1 MTIIFTERSEIER
14 GFAEIF
20 RDRIAPHLEGLA
32 AERAYQK
39 AESKRR
45 WKNRAIAAVAIVALA
60 TIFLGVV
67 GAFLSVF
74 TIAMTTGV
82 YVAFF
87 MDHKEEHTVALTEL
101 VMTEIC
107 GFLGLRYDQEV
118 VDKSYPDPFE
128 RLRLV
133 TRGRRRSLASH
144 IAGSHRGIRYDAISA
159 RLYDPKTDDER
170 AFTHFSGV
178 LARIEVPVNAP
189 VPIAILRDYGD
200 FANSLL
206 ETVSWG
212 KGPRNSANRIVMDDA
227 EFEKRFAVYCEDP
240 ELARRF
246 LTPGFMRALVRINE
260 TLGEGEAERIF
271 GVSGAF
277 EGDTFYLAMS
287 RRRGFL
293 SVNFVPDET
302 LEETIHVLFEDLT
315 LLREVID
322 VLHEN

>member
-1 MTIIFTERSEIER
+1 MTVTFTERSEIER
-14 GFAEIF
+14 GFAQIF

-32 AERAYQK
+32 VERAHRK
-39 AESKRR
+39 AESRRR
-45 WKNRAIAAVAIVALA
+45 WKNRGIAAAAIIALSTVLFGA
-60 TIFLGVV
+60 V

-87 MDHKEEHTVALTEL
+87 LDHVAKDTMALTEL

-107 GFLGLRYDQEV
+107 GFLGLQRHGDAAEKRYAE
-118 VDKSYPDPFE
+118 PFE

-133 TRGRRRSLASH
+133 TSGRRRSLSNRFSGA
-144 IAGSHRGIRYDAISA
+144 HRGIRYDAISA

-170 AFTHFSGV
+170 AFTHFDGM
-178 LARIEVPVNAP
+178 LARIEVPVSAP
-189 VPIAILRDYGD
+189 VPIAILRDYGE
-200 FANSLL
+200 FANALL

-212 KGPRNSANRIVMDDA
+212 KGPRSSANRIVMEDA

-240 ELARRF
+240 DLARRF
-246 LTPGFMRALVRINE
+246 VAPGFMRALVRINE
-260 TLGEGEAERIF
+260 TLGEGEGAQKH

-287 RRRGFL
+287 RSRGFL
-293 SVNFVPDET
+293 AVNFVPDET
-302 LEETIHVLFEDLT
+302 LEETIHILFEDMT
-315 LLREVID
+315 LLRDVID
-322 VLHEN
+322 MLHEN